1 MNKEELLL
9 HGDIKK
15 TYISYLIPT
24 ITGMITNSIF
34 CICDVMFIGL
44 YIGAKGLAAFN
55 VAMPI
60 YTIYSSLGLMLG
72 VGGAVTISVMIGR
85 NQKEKVNKVFT
96 TTVLL
101 CLLVGCFMCFFGLC
115 FPDAFAKLLGASP
128 DLIDYVKKYL
138 FPLQLTAIIYI
149 LNSTMQVI
157 IRADYNPKLV
167 MLAAVSGNLVN
178 IVFDWLF
185 IGVFNW
191 GMFGGAAATAL
202 GPIVAICILSFHYIK
217 KKNTFSLT
225 RNFFEWDI
233 LQRIFKNGIGTFIL
247 ELSLGAVV
255 IFFNIVLLD
264 VSGQDAVAV
273 FAIISNIAYVGKGIF
288 NGISQA
294 AQPIIS
300 TNYGARNMTR
310 VKQTLHTALAAGLI
324 FSLFCYL
331 LILLFPEAIVG
342 FFINAEEMYLLD
354 HGVWAAKIYF
364 ISFAF
369 TAVNTVLMYY
379 FQSVESTKVTMLIAI
394 LRGLIFVLIGLF
406 IFPNFLGELGVWITI
421 IFSEVM
427 ALLVALPIKRKI
439 DQQLWQQARA

>member
-1 MNKEELLL
+1 MNKEELVL

-60 YTIYSSLGLMLG
+60 YTIYSSFGLMLG

-138 FPLQLTAIIYI
+138 FPLQLTAIIYV

>member
-191 GMFGGAAATAL
+191 GMFGGS
-202 GPIVAICILSFHYIK
+202 C
-217 KKNTFSLT
+217 
-225 RNFFEWDI
+225 RNSSRSHRRH
-233 LQRIFKNGIGTFIL
+233 LYPK
-247 ELSLGAVV
+247 LSLYQKEKYL
-255 IFFNIVLLD
+255 F
-264 VSGQDAVAV
+264 
-273 FAIISNIAYVGKGIF
+273 SNK
-288 NGISQA
+288 
-294 AQPIIS
+294 
-300 TNYGARNMTR
+300 
-310 VKQTLHTALAAGLI
+310 K
-324 FSLFCYL
+324 
-331 LILLFPEAIVG
+331 
-342 FFINAEEMYLLD
+342 
-354 HGVWAAKIYF
+354 
-364 ISFAF
+364 
-369 TAVNTVLMYY
+369 
-379 FQSVESTKVTMLIAI
+379 
-394 LRGLIFVLIGLF
+394 
-406 IFPNFLGELGVWITI
+406 FL
-421 IFSEVM
+421 
-427 ALLVALPIKRKI
+427 
-439 DQQLWQQARA
+439 

>member
-9 HGDIKK
+9 QGDIKK

-115 FPDAFAKLLGASP
+115 FPDTFAKMLGASP
-128 DLIDYVKKYL
+128 DLIDYVKEYL
-138 FPLQLTAIIYI
+138 FPLQVTAVIYI

-185 IGVFNW
+185 IGVFHW

-202 GPIVAICILSFHYIK
+202 GPIVAVCILSFHYIK
-217 KKNTFSLT
+217 KKNTFHLT
-225 RNFFEWDI
+225 RKFFEWDI
-233 LQRIFKNGIGTFIL
+233 VKRIFKNGIGTFIL

-264 VSGQDAVAV
+264 VSGQDAVAI

-294 AQPIIS
+294 AQPMIS

-310 VKQTLHTALAAGLI
+310 VNQTLKTALMTGLI
-324 FSLFCYL
+324 FSLTCYL
-331 LILLFPEAIVG
+331 LILLFPETIVG
-342 FFINAEEMYLLD
+342 FFINADEMYLLD

-369 TAVNTVLMYY
+369 TAINTVLMYY

-394 LRGLIFVLIGLF
+394 LRGLVFVLIGLF
-406 IFPNFLGELGVWITI
+406 TFPKFLGELGVWITI
-421 IFSEVM
+421 IFSEIM
-427 ALLVALPIKRKI
+427 AFLVALPIKRKI
-439 DQQLWQQARA
+439 DHQLWQEAKN

>member
-1 MNKEELLL
+1 MNKEEILL

-101 CLLVGCFMCFFGLC
+101 CLLVGYFMCFFGLC

-138 FPLQLTAIIYI
+138 FPLQLTAIIYV

>member
-255 IFFNIVLLD
+255 IFFNIVLLN

-379 FQSVESTKVTMLIAI
+379 FQSVESSKVTMLIAI

-427 ALLVALPIKRKI
+427 ALLIALPIKRKI

>member
-1 MNKEELLL
+1 MNKEELVL

-138 FPLQLTAIIYI
+138 FPLQLTAIIYV

>member
-310 VKQTLHTALAAGLI
+310 VKQTLHTALAAGLL

>member
-379 FQSVESTKVTMLIAI
+379 FQSVESSKVTMLIAI

-427 ALLVALPIKRKI
+427 ALLIALPIKRKI

>member
-310 VKQTLHTALAAGLI
+310 VKQTLHTALAAGLL

-342 FFINAEEMYLLD
+342 FFINAKEMYLLD

>member
-1 MNKEELLL
+1 MNKEELVL

-72 VGGAVTISVMIGR
+72 VGGAITISVMIGR

-101 CLLVGCFMCFFGLC
+101 CLLVGYFMCFFGLC

>member
-1 MNKEELLL
+1 
-9 HGDIKK
+9 
-15 TYISYLIPT
+15 
-24 ITGMITNSIF
+24 
-34 CICDVMFIGL
+34 
-44 YIGAKGLAAFN
+44 
-55 VAMPI
+55 
-60 YTIYSSLGLMLG
+60 MLG

-191 GMFGGAAATAL
+191 GMFGEAAATAL

-264 VSGQDAVAV
+264 VSGQDVVAV

-310 VKQTLHTALAAGLI
+310 VKQTLHTAFCLPAYFLIVLLSFDSAFPRSHCRLLHQCQGNVSAGPWRMG
-324 FSLFCYL
+324 CENL
-331 LILLFPEAIVG
+331 LHFICLYSGEYRIDVLLPIRRKHQGNDADCHTKRFDLCFDWFIHLPE
-342 FFINAEEMYLLD
+342 FLRRTWRLD
-354 HGVWAAKIYF
+354 HHHLFRGHGITRRPANQTK
-364 ISFAF
+364 
-369 TAVNTVLMYY
+369 NRPTVVATS
-379 FQSVESTKVTMLIAI
+379 QSLTIHNITKKMT
-394 LRGLIFVLIGLF
+394 
-406 IFPNFLGELGVWITI
+406 
-421 IFSEVM
+421 
-427 ALLVALPIKRKI
+427 ALLHISNKPSSFLIS
-439 DQQLWQQARA
+439 L

>member
-128 DLIDYVKKYL
+128 DLIDYVKEYL

-294 AQPIIS
+294 AQPMIS

-342 FFINAEEMYLLD
+342 FFINTEEMYLLD